1 MGTSQKS
8 AEQIVRDFVAE
19 AKPEV
24 VGFGPET
31 PLHADGAGLD
41 SLQVAEL
48 SATLEDEL
56 GTDPYS
62 AGLMPQTMAE
72 IIGFYDQ
79 AAAQA

>member
-1 MGTSQKS
+1 MSTSQQS
-8 AEQIVRDFVAE
+8 AEQVVRGFVAE

-24 VGFGPET
+24 AGFGPQM
-31 PLHADGAGLD
+31 PLHAEGVGLD

-48 SATLEDEL
+48 SAILEDAF

-79 AAAQA
+79 ATTEA